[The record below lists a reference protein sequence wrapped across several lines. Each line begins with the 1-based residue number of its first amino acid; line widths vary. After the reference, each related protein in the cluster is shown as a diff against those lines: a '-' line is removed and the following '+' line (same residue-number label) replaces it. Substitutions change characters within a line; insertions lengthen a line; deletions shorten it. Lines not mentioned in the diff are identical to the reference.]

1 MNATRKLG
9 EYGLIALG
17 LGFGIGILLFITG
30 AHAGEINEADHFDQ
44 PYGMNPGDES
54 RPIDAGTRDAS
65 GNRVIVNGQFVDSNF
80 SSSNGIKSGV
90 GSGLGGPNA
99 SATAIGN
106 QLNVVTQGSW
116 NTVIVNSDQ
125 ENNGDV
131 EAKTVLNGGLKL

>member
-1 MNATRKLG
+1 MNATRKLS

-17 LGFGIGILLFITG
+17 LGFGIGVLLFMTG
-30 AHAGEINEADHFDQ
+30 AHAAEANDADHFDQ

-54 RPIDAGTRDAS
+54 QPIDGGTRDAN
-65 GNRVIVNGQFVDSNF
+65 GNRVIVNGQFVGSNF
-80 SSSNGIKSGV
+80 SSSTGIKSGV
-90 GSGLGGPNA
+90 GMGAVGPNA

-116 NTVIVNSDQ
+116 NTVIVNSNQ

-131 EAKTVLNGGLKL
+131 NAKSMLNGGLKL